1 MPLPNCAVWR
11 KQTDFFT
18 QIHTDMTRKE
28 MMKRVREINARFK
41 ELADACETEKR
52 NLTAEETQEMN
63 ALKAEKA
70 VLELR
75 MMQADRPDMTVETG
89 RENRNRV
96 FAECV
101 RALKRGV
108 TPENAP
114 EELRSLL
121 ADDGLVIP
129 LTRADTVTDS
139 TDAGAVIPLTI
150 GDIIEPLEKG
160 LILDKVGCKMQYGIV
175 GTWQFPVVAGGVEA
189 ELQDENVD
197 LTDKEIDISKLT
209 PTPRRVG
216 ISIPVSNRAIDQSGG
231 IILDIVRRQLVMAL
245 ARLSN
250 KWMFSKTQLTKA
262 SKGCFVDAYAT
273 PKVNCADEVPTW
285 KEVLQ
290 IEAAVLEAGVIVDG
304 SACWVCTASME
315 AKLKSA
321 PKDEGSGRFI
331 MEDGKIDG
339 YPVYVTEYVEKDMLG
354 FGVFS
359 YELVGQFGEMRMT
372 VDSTSAAVAKKNL
385 TYFVFNTDFDMLTLR
400 AEAFAVGK
408 TKAAGVGG

>member
-1 MPLPNCAVWR
+1 
-11 KQTDFFT
+11 
-18 QIHTDMTRKE
+18 MTRKE
-28 MMKRVREINARFK
+28 MMRRIREINARFK

-52 NLTAEETQEMN
+52 GLTAEETQEMN

-70 VLELR
+70 VMELR
-75 MMQADRPDMTVETG
+75 MMQADRPDLMSETG

-96 FAECV
+96 FVECV
-101 RALKRGV
+101 RALKRGA

-114 EELRSLL
+114 EELRSLI

-129 LTRADTVTDS
+129 LTRADAATVTDS
-139 TDAGAVIPLTI
+139 ADAAAVIPLTI

-160 LILDKVGCKMQYGIV
+160 LILDKVGCRMQYGIV

-189 ELQDENVD
+189 ELQDENVE

-231 IILDIVRRQLVMAL
+231 IILDIVLRQLVMAL
-245 ARLSN
+245 ARLNN

-273 PKVNCADEVPTW
+273 PKVVCAGEVPTW

-290 IEAAVLEAGVIVDG
+290 IESAVLEAGVIVDG

-321 PKDEGSGRFI
+321 PKDAGSGRFI

-400 AEAFAVGK
+400 SEAFAVGK
-408 TKAAGVGG
+408 TTANAGVGG